1 MPFDWSNRSSVERL
15 FIHYMYASVYTF
27 TFTLNCHLGKTHKGN
42 NAEDTVQSSHF
53 YINTG
58 TTLSEASSETAL
70 CHAYHRVPP
79 RRVTTR
85 ESLPPGVRLNK
96 YIM

>member
-15 FIHYMYASVYTF
+15 IIIHYASVYTF

-53 YINTG
+53 YITHRHDPFRGLLGNRAMPR
-58 TTLSEASSETAL
+58 LS
-70 CHAYHRVPP
+70 
-79 RRVTTR
+79 
-85 ESLPPGVRLNK
+85 
-96 YIM
+96 